1 MQGFDEK
8 KYELINRI
16 VSEKGAEAIPSLI
29 EVMNSNEDDHEL
41 LELVQETVINIGIE
55 SYYVLKKYLIDEKKK
70 FENQPREYKEAA
82 FRTTILMIIDV
93 MGEIGSKREISLIE
107 AFLPLYDDEK
117 AHLVIY
123 ESIAKLG
130 GGEKYLDLLELLAFD
145 DDFTEEM
152 IGQLIMTF
160 SYIENPRALYDLLKI
175 SQFKWL
181 GTNEKVM
188 VENAIKRL
196 INLRKEFYE
205 LLEKDP
211 YGKIMLKKILEGK
224 K

>member
-1 MQGFDEK
+1 MQEFDEK
-8 KYELINRI
+8 KYDLINRI
-16 VSEKGAEAIPSLI
+16 VNEKGSEAIPALI
-29 EVMNSNEDDHEL
+29 EVMNDNEEDHEL
-41 LELVQETVINIGIE
+41 LELVQETIIQIGIE
-55 SYYVLKKYLIDEKKK
+55 SFYSVRHYLMAEKKK
-70 FENQPREYKEAA
+70 FETQPREYKEIA
-82 FRTTILMIIDV
+82 FRTSILMIIDV
-93 MGEIGSKREISLIE
+93 MGEIGTKNEISLIE
-107 AFLPLYDDEK
+107 SFLPLYDDEK

-123 ESIAKLG
+123 EAVSKLG
-130 GGEKYLDLLELLAFD
+130 GGEKYLDLLELFAFE

-175 SQFKWL
+175 NQFNWL

-196 INLRKEFYE
+196 INLNKNFYE

-211 YGKIMLKKILEGK
+211 YGKKVLKKILEVK
-224 K
+224 